1 MSSNV
6 CKDPNIRVMP
16 EGNIFKKPYE
26 THKRHYIPTG
36 DGMEDVWEY
45 TVDKY
50 GRKILVCTGQ
60 KNLYDEI
67 QAQLEDTKIENI
79 LARAAAGEDVFRPNG
94 IFADVSKM
102 PTNLIE
108 ARQQLQMLENTW
120 NGLTQEMRNKYNNS
134 VEDFIGASGTEEW
147 MQDMGLVPIKET
159 VENSPTESTK
169 GLSTLGQ
176 TTEQAEGGGTKNE
189 P

>member
-1 MSSNV
+1 MSENK
-6 CKDPNIRVMP
+6 CKDPNIRV
-16 EGNIFKKPYE
+16 EAEVNRFKKPYE
-26 THKRHYIPTG
+26 KHKRYFIPTG

-50 GRKILVCTGQ
+50 GRKVLVCTGQ
-60 KNLYDEI
+60 KCLYDEI

-134 VEDFIGASGTEEW
+134 VEDFIGSSGTEEW
-147 MQDMGLVPIKET
+147 LQDMGLAPIKEV
-159 VENSPTESTK
+159 VENTSTEATK
-169 GLSTLGQ
+169 GLSTFGQ
-176 TTEQAEGGGTKNE
+176 TTEQAKGETSNE